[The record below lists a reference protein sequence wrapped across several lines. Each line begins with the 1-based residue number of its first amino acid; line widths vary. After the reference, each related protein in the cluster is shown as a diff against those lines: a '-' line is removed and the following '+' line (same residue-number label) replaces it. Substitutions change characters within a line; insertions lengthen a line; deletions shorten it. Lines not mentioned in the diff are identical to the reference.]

1 MCGTN
6 FWHNGNFR
14 KTTIWPRYWVFQN
27 FFIWIEN
34 WRRHIYSVKIWCKNN
49 DFSSSTFKFT
59 LRTNIIG
66 HPLWKYHESLNRT
79 EFSDT
84 VYLYRLT
91 TCFKLI
97 FFFDLKDEKK
107 MKQQENDLI
116 TINIDAKKIRKNFTE
131 YWLNINFNKLDL
143 ILNLETINELIILFY
158 SSYLNFE
165 IYHEKSESN
174 KSEEHQEAQV
184 HSDTSIV
191 ENRESSR
198 DYLNHKVN
206 IRFRFDQLNL
216 LLFYMNEQLSQAQKF
231 ALLTMNGAYLNMN
244 INSNRIY
251 SQFYLNA
258 LNILDLSPSQSH
270 RQNIHQ
276 YIFGIGLDKQQQVLD
291 RCCRILIIVI
301 WSGEKCFSVRICI
314 NLLSQLVPVFYFL
327 TFQAKRKCFWNNIW
341 I

>member
-1 MCGTN
+1 
-6 FWHNGNFR
+6 
-14 KTTIWPRYWVFQN
+14 
-27 FFIWIEN
+27 
-34 WRRHIYSVKIWCKNN
+34 
-49 DFSSSTFKFT
+49 
-59 LRTNIIG
+59 
-66 HPLWKYHESLNRT
+66 
-79 EFSDT
+79 
-84 VYLYRLT
+84 
-91 TCFKLI
+91 
-97 FFFDLKDEKK
+97 

-301 WSGEKCFSVRICI
+301 
-314 NLLSQLVPVFYFL
+314 
-327 TFQAKRKCFWNNIW
+327 
-341 I
+341 